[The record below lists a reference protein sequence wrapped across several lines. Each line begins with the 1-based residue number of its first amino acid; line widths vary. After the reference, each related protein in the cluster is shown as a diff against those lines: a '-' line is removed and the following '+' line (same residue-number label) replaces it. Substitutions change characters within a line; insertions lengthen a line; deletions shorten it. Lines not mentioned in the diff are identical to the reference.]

1 MKTVFSKTLW
11 VLTLAASIISLSF
24 ILSVLALTDSLYYE
38 TNTRNL
44 LDTARALLSA
54 LPEDVFDLPAAPSA
68 EKPSAAARWIAS
80 ARQNTPYRVSL
91 IGKDGTVLADSHAA
105 PGELEN
111 HGNRPEVQSALAGM
125 EGTARRSSRSLGP
138 VYIYAAL
145 PVYDGDRGGGGEA
158 DGAFRLAMQV
168 PGFWGR
174 IFRSLLPFIHIAA
187 LIIAAAFC
195 AVYLFSRSLAQ
206 SLNQLVGIALAATA
220 ADTVQ
225 GINMLPPLISETE
238 EFKTLEGALRNMASE
253 LTLRIEGAKA
263 EGRRLQAILNGMTEA
278 VFAMDEELRLHLV
291 NPRARLLFAM
301 EGDAGLEPLSL
312 LEATHSTELDD
323 AARRVLAENTVLEF
337 EIKLHP
343 GGVRQNFR
351 VFAAPLNKTSSGETK
366 SEGVVMVLNDITR
379 LVKLERV
386 RKDFVANVSH
396 ELRTP
401 IQLVKGFS
409 ETLLDSALD
418 DPEQIRHC
426 IGIIQ
431 KNAQAME
438 NLTTDLL
445 SLVSLE
451 DEENPHPEKEE
462 VILAQLLHE
471 AAGSVE
477 FQARK
482 KNITIT
488 AACPPDLRAKLRGP
502 FILQAVINLLDNA
515 IKYSPPASPVWVSAS
530 IAGQELLI
538 EVRDEGM
545 GIPGEHLERIFE
557 RFYRVN
563 RARSRDAG
571 GTGLGLSIV
580 RHICLLHQGRVE
592 VESHAGEG
600 SLFRMR
606 LPAEGDAPDASS

>member
-1 MKTVFSKTLW
+1 MKTVFRKTLG

-24 ILSVLALTDSLYYE
+24 ILAVLVLADSLYYE

-44 LDTARALLSA
+44 RDTARILLAA
-54 LPEDVFDLPAAPSA
+54 LPEDFFDSYSTPPEPGGRPEPENRAAFL
-68 EKPSAAARWIAS
+68 IALTQ
-80 ARQNTPYRVSL
+80 QNTPYRISL
-91 IGKDGTVLADSHAA
+91 IGKDGTVLADSHASR
-105 PGELEN
+105 GELEN
-111 HGNRPEVQSALAGM
+111 HGNRPEVQSALGGT
-125 EGTARRSSRSLGP
+125 EGSARRNSNSLGFS
-138 VYIYAAL
+138 YIYAAL
-145 PVYDGDRGGGGEA
+145 PLYNRDGEGRGEVIGV
-158 DGAFRLAMQV
+158 FRLAQQV
-168 PGFWGR
+168 PGFRGR
-174 IFRSLLPFIHIAA
+174 IVRALLPFLHIAV
-187 LIIAAAFC
+187 LIIAAAFG
-195 AVYLFSRSLAQ
+195 AVYLFSRSLSQ
-206 SLNQLVGIALAATA
+206 SLNQLVGIALAASA

-238 EFKTLEGALRNMASE
+238 EFKTLERALRNMASE

-263 EGRRLQAILNGMTEA
+263 EGRRLRTILNGMTEA
-278 VFAMDEELRLHLV
+278 VFAMDEGLMLHLV

-301 EGDAGLEPLSL
+301 EGETGLGTLSL
-312 LEATHSTELDD
+312 LEATHSTDLDD

-351 VFAAPLNKTSSGETK
+351 VFAAPLNKTSPGGTK
-366 SEGVVMVLNDITR
+366 TEGVVMVLNDITR

-409 ETLLDSALD
+409 ETLLDSSLD

-451 DEENPHPEKEE
+451 DEENPHPEREE
-462 VILAQLLHE
+462 VNLGRLLNE

-482 KNITIT
+482 KKIRLTI
-488 AACPPDLRAKLRGP
+488 ACPPDLRANLRGS

-515 IKYSPPASPVWVSAS
+515 IKYSPPASRVRVSAS
-530 IAGQELLI
+530 VAEQELLI
-538 EVRDEGM
+538 EVQDEGM

-606 LPAEGDAPDASS
+606 LPV

>member
-1 MKTVFSKTLW
+1 MKTVFRKTLR

-24 ILSVLALTDSLYYE
+24 ILSVLVLADSLYYE

-44 LDTARALLSA
+44 RDTARLLLAA
-54 LPEDVFDLPAAPSA
+54 LPEDFFDPYMTPSPPPGPAERPAAGA
-68 EKPSAAARWIAS
+68 FLQIAP
-80 ARQNTPYRVSL
+80 AQPEGPYRMSL

-105 PGELEN
+105 PAALEN
-111 HGNRPEVQSALAGM
+111 HLNRPEVRSALAGT
-125 EGTARRSSRSLGP
+125 EATARRNSDSLGFT
-138 VYIYAAL
+138 YIYAAL
-145 PVYDGDRGGGGEA
+145 PLHGRNPEDRDAVIGV
-158 DGAFRLAMQV
+158 FRLALRV
-168 PGFWGR
+168 PGFWNR
-174 IFRSLLPFIHIAA
+174 MVRALLPFLHIAI
-187 LIIAAAFC
+187 LILAAAFG
-195 AVYLFSRSLAQ
+195 AVYLFSRSLSR
-206 SLNQLVGIALAATA
+206 SLNQLVGIALAASV

-225 GINMLPPLISETE
+225 GINMLPPLISDTE
-238 EFKTLEGALRNMASE
+238 EFKTLERALRDMASE

-278 VFAMDEELRLHLV
+278 VFAMDEGLLLHLV
-291 NPRARLLFAM
+291 NPRARLLFAI
-301 EGDAGLEPLSL
+301 AGETGPGTLSL
-312 LEATHSTELDD
+312 LEATHSTDLDD

-351 VFAAPLNKTSSGETK
+351 VFAAPLNKTSPGGTK
-366 SEGVVMVLNDITR
+366 TEGVVMVLNDITR

-409 ETLLDSALD
+409 ETLLDSSLD

-451 DEENPHPEKEE
+451 DEENPHPEKED
-462 VILAQLLHE
+462 VDLGRLLDE
-471 AAGSVE
+471 AAASVE

-482 KNITIT
+482 KNISLTVT
-488 AACPPDLRAKLRGP
+488 CPPDLRAKLRGP

-515 IKYSPPASPVWVSAS
+515 IKYSPPASRVWASAS
-530 IAGQELLI
+530 MAEQELLI

-571 GTGLGLSIV
+571 GTGLGLAIV

-606 LPAEGDAPDASS
+606 LPPQ